1 MSFDMRGAQVGKHVG
16 YDYEKITVAD
26 TAIGLTSAKLTTS
39 PQPKRVY
46 ITAETAPVRY
56 RYDGTDPTDTE
67 GHLLTPNSYLV
78 ITGIHN
84 LKNFRAIRTTATSGI
99 FRVSYER

>member
-1 MSFDMRGAQVGKHVG
+1 MSLDARGAQVGKHIG

-26 TAIGLTSAKLTTS
+26 TAIGLTSSKLTTS

-46 ITAETAPVRY
+46 ITIETAPVRY

-67 GHLLTPNSYLV
+67 GHYMTPGSYLT
-78 ITGIHN
+78 ITGIRN
-84 LKNFRAIRTTATSGI
+84 LKNFRAIRTSAISGV